1 MMKNVMCFTTLDAGK
16 APVPSTIVQHDGH
29 CGQKSKWL
37 CEQFPVPP
45 RARSTR
51 AAPRAEGATRNCVD
65 DQIVSLSLHRYSFIL
80 HTSMK
85 KSVPALFIAFADG
98 VRFAKKDSD
107 YTKNLVFCIM
117 QEISN
122 LDVRPYTPLNL
133 GACEHLTHQNC
144 KLGRACSHFHI
155 SVSNQQTCP
164 FKFHVRR
171 QLTEIPCLWGHSNN
185 NSNS

>member
-37 CEQFPVPP
+37 SEQFPVPP

-51 AAPRAEGATRNCVD
+51 AGPRAEGATRNCVD
-65 DQIVSLSLHRYSFIL
+65 DLFCSLSLHRYSFIL

-85 KSVPALFIAFADG
+85 KSVPALFIAFADMC
-98 VRFAKKDSD
+98 RTQRKDSD

-122 LDVRPYTPLNL
+122 FDVRPYTPLKK
-133 GACEHLTHQNC
+133 AVCEHLTHQNC
-144 KLGRACSHFHI
+144 KLGRACAHVNI
-155 SVSNQQTCP
+155 SVSDQQTCH

-171 QLTEIPCLWGHSNN
+171 QLTERMSQID
-185 NSNS
+185 